1 MNVLI
6 LAAGYATRLY
16 PLTLN
21 KAKPLL
27 EIAGQPMIAWV
38 MDNLRGIKEIET
50 VYIVTNSKFASD
62 FEKWVKEYQDENP
75 EFHFKVINDGST
87 SDEDKL
93 GAIGDINLVLTREQ
107 LTDKDLLV
115 VAGDNLFSDSLS
127 GFVEQA
133 RECEAGVA
141 VYDVGKLEEVR
152 KYSNLQVDSKGVI
165 THFEEKPQKPTS
177 TLTAIALYYF
187 AAPVLSLF
195 TTYIAAGNNP
205 DQPGRF
211 IQWLYP
217 RKPVKTVLVTGKWF
231 DVGSKE
237 TLEEAN
243 RVFAAYRK

>member
-62 FEKWVKEYQDENP
+62 FEKWAKEYQDKNP

-115 VAGDNLFSDSLS
+115 VAGDNLFSDSLA

-133 RECEAGVA
+133 RECEAAVA

-152 KYSNLQVDSKGVI
+152 KYSNVQVDSKGVI
-165 THFEEKPQKPTS
+165 THFEEKPQKPS
-177 TLTAIALYYF
+177 NTLTAIALYYF

-211 IQWLYP
+211 IQWLYT
-217 RKPVKTVLVTGKWF
+217 RKPVKTVLITGEWF

-243 RVFAAYRK
+243 RVFTAYRK

>member
-21 KAKPLL
+21 KAKALL
-27 EIAGQPMIAWV
+27 QIAGQPMIAWV

-62 FEKWVKEYQDENP
+62 FEKWAKEYQDKNP

-115 VAGDNLFSDSLS
+115 VAGDNLFSDSLA

-133 RECEAGVA
+133 RECEAAVA

-152 KYSNLQVDSKGVI
+152 KYSNVQVDSKGVI
-165 THFEEKPQKPTS
+165 THFEEKPQKPS
-177 TLTAIALYYF
+177 NTLTAIALYYF

-211 IQWLYP
+211 IQWLYT
-217 RKPVKTVLVTGKWF
+217 RKPVKTVLITGEWF

-243 RVFAAYRK
+243 RVFTAYRK